1 MQSLRGCVRVSSLH
15 PQSKRT
21 SGGLYQRQLHDLWCV
36 LNMSLDAAGI
46 EVSGGRAGGRRIYL
60 DKLTA
65 VASEGMVTGGDCW

>member
-1 MQSLRGCVRVSSLH
+1 
-15 PQSKRT
+15 
-21 SGGLYQRQLHDLWCV
+21 
-36 LNMSLDAAGI
+36 MSLDAAGI